1 MMQSIFMNA
10 AEVMEVL
17 GIGSTS
23 AYNVI
28 SVLNEEMDKEGFL
41 TLRGRVNRRYFED
54 RFYLDGCYQY
64 ELDND
69 SSDTEDPA
77 PIKRKG
83 LKSIAGNA
91 FVRPEEII
99 KGLDVSK
106 TTAYHIIQ
114 ELNDEMSAAGYMVI
128 RGRANRRWMYQKL
141 YCSEDSIQHVTS

>member
-106 TTAYHIIQ
+106 STAYHIIQ

-141 YCSEDSIQHVTS
+141 YCYEDSIQHVTS

>member
-17 GIGSTS
+17 GISSSS

-54 RFYLDGCYQY
+54 RLYLAGRYQY

-77 PIKRKG
+77 PVKRKG
-83 LKSIAGNA
+83 LKSVAGNA

-106 TTAYHIIQ
+106 STAYHIIQ

>member
-106 TTAYHIIQ
+106 STAYHIIQ

>member
-1 MMQSIFMNA
+1 MKQSVFMDA

-106 TTAYHIIQ
+106 STAYHIIQ